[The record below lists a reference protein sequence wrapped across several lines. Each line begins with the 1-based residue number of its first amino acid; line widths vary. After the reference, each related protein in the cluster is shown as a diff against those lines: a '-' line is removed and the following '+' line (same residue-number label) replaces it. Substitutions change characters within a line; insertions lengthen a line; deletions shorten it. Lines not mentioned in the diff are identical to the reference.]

1 MQIQY
6 MWGKS
11 GEYGPFSADKD
22 GYPNA
27 GEIVRYYRESR
38 KLSAKKFGELY
49 GNALGEHP
57 KSRIW
62 VLAMERKNDVPSD
75 ITRRRVIANLLG
87 IPYALLGLSE
97 SLAKKPLMVDAPPK
111 PLIPKRETLA
121 QEVLAEHQQSLVL
134 YFAGFYHRH
143 GQAAL
148 NDIALATRQLSTA
161 VPLMRERAK
170 HSGIALLSRYHQFGI
185 NVARE
190 QRNYELALSHADK
203 AIEYAQDLHEIK
215 PNSDLMAVAYLRRGL
230 TSFEQAITRQGQDG
244 SLSDTVTHI
253 DAALSHARHA
263 MPLMKGLIG
272 LEWGLVHAYAAQTPK
287 ERTAVRVQLEDS
299 HNYLPMYRAEDD
311 ENFVKFTPE
320 WYHLTY
326 AEALIALGD
335 HAEAIGELELAEELT
350 PLTLPRRFAY
360 IDLLR
365 AKAYIDSGEFEEAVI
380 YAKDALAQS
389 KAVKSEFN
397 IARIAQV
404 YRQLRGESKRFSGA
418 TELEKELAK
427 THPYLVLI

>member
-27 GEIVRYYRESR
+27 GEVVRCYRELR

-49 GNALGEHP
+49 GKALGEHP

-62 VLAMERKNDVPSD
+62 VLAMERKNDVPTD
-75 ITRRRVIANLLG
+75 ITRRRVIANILG
-87 IPYALLGLSE
+87 IPYVLLGLNA
-97 SLAKKPLMVDAPPK
+97 SLAKKPLTMDAPPK
-111 PLIPKRETLA
+111 LLIPKQETLA
-121 QEVLAEHQQSLVL
+121 QEVLTEHQQSLAL

-148 NDIALATRQLSTA
+148 NDIALATRQLSTT
-161 VPLMRERAK
+161 VSQMRERAK
-170 HSGIALLSRYHQFGI
+170 HNGIALLSRYHQFGI

-190 QRNYELALSHADK
+190 QQNYELALSHADK
-203 AIEYAQDLHEIK
+203 AIEYAQDVHKIK
-215 PNSDLMAVAYLRRGL
+215 SNSDLVAVAYLRRGL
-230 TSFEQAITRQGQDG
+230 TSFEQAITRTGQNG
-244 SLSDTVTHI
+244 SLGDTITHI
-253 DAALSHARHA
+253 DVALSHAQHA
-263 MPLMKGLIG
+263 MPSMKGLIE
-272 LEWGLVHAYAAQTPK
+272 LEWGLVHAYTAQTPK
-287 ERTAVRVQLEDS
+287 EKAEAKAQLEDS
-299 HNYLPMYRAEDD
+299 HNYLSMYRAEDD
-311 ENFVKFTPE
+311 ENFIKFTPE

-335 HAEAIGELELAEELT
+335 HSEAIGELELAEELT
-350 PLTLPRRFAY
+350 PLTLPRRLAY

-365 AKAYIDSGEFEEAVI
+365 AKAYIGSGEFEEAVT
-380 YAKDALAQS
+380 YAKDALVQS

-404 YRQLRGESKRFSGA
+404 YRQLRGENKRFSGI

-427 THPYLVLI
+427 THPQLVLI